1 MRVAVDCGLE
11 RLVFEVAAD
20 NLIASRPPP
29 AALPGP
35 ADAVRAAL
43 ESPHGYPP
51 LRRALT
57 PGDRVTV
64 VVDEQLPQ
72 LPRLLV
78 PLLEHVVAAGVA
90 PEALTLLCP
99 PSASRQPWLD
109 ELPEALEEVQL
120 EVHDP
125 ADRKRLSYLATTAG
139 GRRLYLNRTLVDAD
153 QAVVLSG
160 RRYDPLLGYAGAEG
174 AIYPALADQATRAEA
189 HAHVHL
195 TPPGG
200 KPWPAQNEAAETAWL
215 LGAPFFVQ
223 VIEAAGDG
231 VAHVVAGAAEASAA
245 GRQLQDACWRQDVAR
260 AADLV
265 VATVGGD
272 PARQTFADLAA
283 ALDCAARVARP
294 GGRLALLT
302 AANPSL
308 GPDTDVL
315 REAEEGSAAL
325 EKVRKHPTLETTPVV
340 RWANAIAGARVY
352 LLSGLPGETVEEL
365 SATPLEN
372 AGQVQRLIDAGGS
385 CLFLGDAHKALAV
398 VAGE

>member
-11 RLVFEVAAD
+11 RLEFEVAGD
-20 NLIASRPPP
+20 KLIASRPPP

-35 ADAVRAAL
+35 GAAVRAAL

-72 LPRLLV
+72 LASLLV
-78 PLLEHVVAAGVA
+78 PLLEHVAAAGVA

-109 ELPEALEEVQL
+109 ELPDEFEEVQL

-153 QAVVLSG
+153 QVVVLSG
-160 RRYDPLLGYAGAEG
+160 RRYDPVLGHGGAEG

-189 HAHVHL
+189 YARARL
-195 TPPGG
+195 TQPDQG
-200 KPWPAQNEAAETAWL
+200 PWPVQQEAVETAWL

-223 VIEAAGDG
+223 VIEAAGDE

-245 GRQLQDACWRQDVAR
+245 GRDLQDACWRQGVAR

-265 VATVGGD
+265 IAALGGD
-272 PARQTFADLAA
+272 PDRQTFADLAT

-294 GGRLALLT
+294 GGRLVLLT
-302 AANPSL
+302 AASPAL
-308 GPDTDVL
+308 GPGTELL
-315 REAEEGSAAL
+315 REAEEGNAAL
-325 EKVRKHPTLETTPVV
+325 EKLRKHPTLETVPAL
-340 RWANAIAGARVY
+340 RWSGAAAGAHVY

-365 SATPLEN
+365 SATPLES

-398 VAGE
+398 VTGG